1 MDDARKYR
9 GLLGRAVQQLI
20 LNWENALNPRVGG
33 RTWMGLLLQR
43 IHTVWPRF
51 MMRYAYN
58 LTWTGVPPP
67 CTIALSLSRQ
77 FQADLFIKKWQVRQC
92 SVIASRSCSTR
103 QDFILFHILNAL
115 GSSALRDKMA
125 SNLPVTENDT
135 LESPIFL
142 ELPKV
147 NTDSFR
153 VLLRT
158 LAGLEDFARTNSH
171 YARRKCHP
179 TLRTS
184 HYSRGCLYCCFHHS
198 MHCMDSE
205 WHSIFDCPWNL
216 AAREEFL
223 LLTKLD
229 HFFECSS
236 SVEQLALLIAHIR
249 EKSTLVHALARFAL
263 QIQTNRRNWFRQ
275 LSTEAN
281 KRALAAKLE
290 VVTHAFD
297 SVWI

>member
-1 MDDARKYR
+1 
-9 GLLGRAVQQLI
+9 
-20 LNWENALNPRVGG
+20 
-33 RTWMGLLLQR
+33 
-43 IHTVWPRF
+43 
-51 MMRYAYN
+51 
-58 LTWTGVPPP
+58 
-67 CTIALSLSRQ
+67 
-77 FQADLFIKKWQVRQC
+77 
-92 SVIASRSCSTR
+92 
-103 QDFILFHILNAL
+103 
-115 GSSALRDKMA
+115 MA

-198 MHCMDSE
+198 MHCLDSE
-205 WHSIFDCPWNL
+205 WHSIFDCPLNL

-223 LLTKLD
+223 LLTKL
-229 HFFECSS
+229 
-236 SVEQLALLIAHIR
+236 
-249 EKSTLVHALARFAL
+249 
-263 QIQTNRRNWFRQ
+263 
-275 LSTEAN
+275 
-281 KRALAAKLE
+281 
-290 VVTHAFD
+290 
-297 SVWI
+297 

>member
-1 MDDARKYR
+1 MVSSLVTLFNAAGFHSFSHSERSW
-9 GLLGRAVQQLI
+9 QQC
-20 LNWENALNPRVGG
+20 
-33 RTWMGLLLQR
+33 
-43 IHTVWPRF
+43 F
-51 MMRYAYN
+51 
-58 LTWTGVPPP
+58 
-67 CTIALSLSRQ
+67 
-77 FQADLFIKKWQVRQC
+77 
-92 SVIASRSCSTR
+92 TR
-103 QDFILFHILNAL
+103 
-115 GSSALRDKMA
+115 KMA

-171 YARRKCHP
+171 YARRKCHL

-184 HYSRGCLYCCFHHS
+184 HYSRGCLHCCFHRS
-198 MHCMDSE
+198 MHCLDSE
-205 WHSIFDCPWNL
+205 WHSIFDCPLNL